1 MLTGLAWAA
10 DAMEV
15 LLLSFLGPSLRCDW
29 GVTPEDESA
38 IATVVFVGMAVGAYS
53 WGAVSDIR
61 GRKFVIIASSA
72 WVFLAGIGSAV
83 VPSYGWML
91 LMRFL
96 VGVGIGGVPVSFTMF
111 LELIPAGNRGM
122 WSVVMQLWWT
132 VGTVAQTL
140 MAWGVLRQLGW
151 RWLLVLS
158 ALPLLVLSVSFVVIP
173 RSPRFLLSKG
183 RLREAE
189 ESLQSFA
196 KWNRTTLPGRLRGA
210 ATQQDHA
217 AASELV
223 AVPPSTAD
231 GSSSPLVTDA
241 VEVRMAASDRT
252 ASPSSSPLTPRMTAK
267 LPTSSP
273 EHLDDGGSAQ
283 QQQQQQQQQ
292 RQRQER
298 RPKCGGACARLKDV
312 LTIMLTT
319 YRRTT
324 IIMWFLWVTAAFSY
338 YVRCFFVLNLPKVRS
353 SPPPAPRTAPHT
365 LQGLVLLSTE
375 LHLQDEGGC
384 GDNNEP
390 PLRSK
395 DFREICITA
404 SAEFPGMVMAGLL
417 VDRLGRRKLQAL
429 DFGIVACALSV
440 LLFFSGDISHT
451 TRQVMLFVGRACM
464 MGAFTVLFTYTAEV
478 YSTNIRSTA
487 FGVCN
492 SFSRIGGMVAPF
504 VGEGLIARGENQLAI
519 GLFAGF
525 CAAAAVLCLFLP
537 IETAGRSLEG
547 PSGAAPAATV
557 VKDGFDG
564 AGAGVG
570 AGAGAGA
577 GIVPADGDAAAD
589 HSGFGSDGTMSS
601 GSDAHASRSVFGK
614 KRPSYGTVDATVD
627 GGVPSAI

>member
-1 MLTGLAWAA
+1 MEQDDITWPPARRRDAARPRGGVGTGGGAA
-10 DAMEV
+10 VDRRRLVVAARH
-15 LLLSFLGPSLRCDW
+15 GRCGSAHGCQRPH
-29 GVTPEDESA
+29 GVTVVVAVNAAYDRQTSDVIPRTPGRRRVRA
-38 IATVVFVGMAVGAYS
+38 AAAATTTTTEAKAGTKTQMRWCLCQAERRAYHHAHDVPSHHHYHVVFVGH
-53 WGAVSDIR
+53 
-61 GRKFVIIASSA
+61 GR
-72 WVFLAGIGSAV
+72 VF
-83 VPSYGWML
+83 
-91 LMRFL
+91 
-96 VGVGIGGVPVSFTMF
+96 
-111 LELIPAGNRGM
+111 
-122 WSVVMQLWWT
+122 
-132 VGTVAQTL
+132 
-140 MAWGVLRQLGW
+140 VLREMLFC
-151 RWLLVLS
+151 LKL
-158 ALPLLVLSVSFVVIP
+158 AE
-173 RSPRFLLSKG
+173 SPF
-183 RLREAE
+183 
-189 ESLQSFA
+189 
-196 KWNRTTLPGRLRGA
+196 
-210 ATQQDHA
+210 
-217 AASELV
+217 
-223 AVPPSTAD
+223 
-231 GSSSPLVTDA
+231 
-241 VEVRMAASDRT
+241 
-252 ASPSSSPLTPRMTAK
+252 
-267 LPTSSP
+267 
-273 EHLDDGGSAQ
+273 
-283 QQQQQQQQQ
+283 
-292 RQRQER
+292 
-298 RPKCGGACARLKDV
+298 
-312 LTIMLTT
+312 I
-319 YRRTT
+319 
-324 IIMWFLWVTAAFSY
+324 
-338 YVRCFFVLNLPKVRS
+338 
-353 SPPPAPRTAPHT
+353 PPPAPRTAPHT